1 MARIA
6 PLNIDWKPDRTTG
19 EPVTEQI
26 VGYMCEQVHSGN
38 WPIGSRL
45 PSQRALAEWFGVN
58 RSTVIAA
65 INELSDYGI
74 VEGQHGAGTRIV
86 SNTWSLMLPGAPD
99 WADYVD
105 SGFFKANNDTIQAI
119 NRYEFT
125 PNMTRIGTGELDPRL
140 FPKAM
145 WRQVL
150 GEAADEI
157 ETLGYPPPEGL
168 PELREAIAAH
178 MRATG
183 VDCTASQ
190 VLVTSGALQA
200 LQMISVSL
208 LPAGTTVYAE
218 SPSYIKSL
226 QVFQSAGMH
235 LEGVPM
241 DDDGLNVQALRGL
254 LAEGELDTGRPAPLN
269 ARNRKGNAILYT
281 IPTNHNPTGV
291 TMSDKRRHELVELS
305 VDSRLPIIEDGAY
318 RDLYFEDDAP
328 LPSLK
333 ALDETGMVITL
344 GSASKSLAPGLRIGW
359 LVAAEPIVQR
369 LADVKM
375 QMDYGASVLSQWTFA
390 RFLTNGMYDEYVA
403 GLKRE
408 LRHRRDRRD
417 RVLHRFRALAQ
428 LVCESCFETR
438 FFFVVLFR
446 IVFLQ
451 NYRILSLSAVIV
463 GRKLAYNLV
472 HASSVKPFEFF
483 RKVVADHDLR
493 VRKNFPH
500 GFKSFDDSERRLV
513 KNREQGSVPANTL
526 EDLPYISLF
535 PRKKSVKRKGS
546 RRKPASRKRG
556 YHRVRAGDGNDFYSR
571 SDGFFH

>member
-6 PLNIDWKPDRTTG
+6 PLNIGWKPDRDADK
-19 EPVTEQI
+19 PVTEQI
-26 VGYMCEQVHSGN
+26 VDYMCEQVQSGN

-45 PSQRALAEWFGVN
+45 PSQRALADWFGVN

-74 VEGQHGAGTRIV
+74 VEGRHGAGTRIV

-125 PNMTRIGTGELDPRL
+125 PGMTRIGTGELDPRL

-157 ETLGYPPPEGL
+157 DSLGYPPPEGL

-235 LEGVPM
+235 L
-241 DDDGLNVQALRGL
+241 
-254 LAEGELDTGRPAPLN
+254 
-269 ARNRKGNAILYT
+269 
-281 IPTNHNPTGV
+281 
-291 TMSDKRRHELVELS
+291 
-305 VDSRLPIIEDGAY
+305 
-318 RDLYFEDDAP
+318 
-328 LPSLK
+328 
-333 ALDETGMVITL
+333 
-344 GSASKSLAPGLRIGW
+344 
-359 LVAAEPIVQR
+359 
-369 LADVKM
+369 
-375 QMDYGASVLSQWTFA
+375 
-390 RFLTNGMYDEYVA
+390 
-403 GLKRE
+403 
-408 LRHRRDRRD
+408 
-417 RVLHRFRALAQ
+417 
-428 LVCESCFETR
+428 
-438 FFFVVLFR
+438 
-446 IVFLQ
+446 
-451 NYRILSLSAVIV
+451 
-463 GRKLAYNLV
+463 
-472 HASSVKPFEFF
+472 
-483 RKVVADHDLR
+483 
-493 VRKNFPH
+493 
-500 GFKSFDDSERRLV
+500 
-513 KNREQGSVPANTL
+513 
-526 EDLPYISLF
+526 
-535 PRKKSVKRKGS
+535 
-546 RRKPASRKRG
+546 
-556 YHRVRAGDGNDFYSR
+556 
-571 SDGFFH
+571 